1 MKGKTKMSFFI
12 VTMTHPEGDSWNRHL
27 ADHVTYLQKLV
38 KDGILRASGPLKNM
52 PHRSGFLIIFAASR
66 HEVEAEVSRDPFARE
81 GLIENLTILEWDP
94 LFGIFAAESSGE
106 VAALLAQ
113 ASASS
118 HK

>member
-1 MKGKTKMSFFI
+1 MIISFI
-12 VTMTHPEGDSWNRHL
+12 ALQWRNAMGILGHRHL
-27 ADHVTYLQKLV
+27 TDHVSYLQKLV
-38 KDGILRASGPLKNM
+38 KNGILRASGPLKNM

-66 HEVEAEVSRDPFARE
+66 REVEAVVSRDTFARE

-113 ASASS
+113 ASAPSQ
-118 HK
+118 